1 MKISSLAFVAGINL
15 FLFYAGIIVVP
26 QLMLLAGI
34 SIQSFYI
41 FPILGCVI
49 SISWYFYNNYLNL
62 ESKITYI
69 GILFFSSILALF
81 CFIWAGSFFD
91 TSFDGNWYH
100 QDAMYLLEDGWKPLY
115 KTLTES
121 ETSYSQKYLNHFPI
135 ASWVSGAFIYT
146 LSGNIECAKGINLM
160 LIFSIL
166 GTSFF
171 LYTRLLNNNSPFAFG
186 LALVTAANPILLL
199 NLGNTYAD
207 GQVAASFAFIVVF
220 GLLYFK
226 DKNIWLGVLTLL
238 AAAILANLKFT
249 SAIYAF
255 ILVSAGLI
263 YLIFIKY
270 YSFIKALYIGIVW
283 GIFTYGIL
291 GLSPYINNLVQ
302 KGHPFYP
309 VSEGS
314 EKFFNRTA
322 IYPANFLGKSQVHNF
337 FFSLYAEPIWSRNPI
352 EAKIKRPLDPIW
364 LKTYENGMPELAAFG
379 PLSAEIF
386 TLLLPLFVWIMF
398 KVNKKERTVYLV
410 FILAIFTSI
419 FINPEA
425 WVLRYVP
432 QFWLLFMLMLFAI
445 ISYSITLTPNK
456 LIWKITCLEILLFC
470 FANSFIL
477 GKTAVSGALAFS
489 KEQEEIFQQVK
500 NNPIQNQVFHGW
512 TLTFK
517 NRLGAAG
524 IDTSKIVYL
533 ADDDSLSK
541 PIPHSLGGRYKSILK

>member
-15 FLFYAGIIVVP
+15 FLFYAGIIIVP
-26 QLMLLAGI
+26 QLMLLAGV
-34 SIQSFYI
+34 SIQSFFI
-41 FPILGCVI
+41 FPILACVI
-49 SISWYFYNNYLNL
+49 SISWFFYNYYLNL
-62 ESKITYI
+62 HSKITFVSL
-69 GILFFSSILALF
+69 LFFSSLVALF
-81 CFIWAGSFFD
+81 CFIWAGSFYD

-135 ASWVSGAFIYT
+135 ASWVGGAFIYN

-160 LIFSIL
+160 LIVSIL

-171 LYTRLLNNNSPFAFG
+171 LYNRLLNNHILFAFG
-186 LALVTAANPILLL
+186 LALITAANPILLL

-207 GQVAASFAFIVVF
+207 GQVAALSTFIAIF
-220 GLLYFK
+220 GILFVQ
-226 DKNIWLGVLTLL
+226 DKNRLLGILALL
-238 AAAILANLKFT
+238 SAAILANLKFT
-249 SAIYAF
+249 SAIYALLF
-255 ILVSAGLI
+255 VAAGLI

-270 YSFIKALYIGIVW
+270 YSFLKSLGIGLVW
-283 GIFTYGIL
+283 GIFTYSIL

-314 EKFFNRTA
+314 EQFFNRTA
-322 IYPANFLGKSQVHNF
+322 IYPANFLGKNSAHNF
-337 FFSLYAEPIWSRNPI
+337 FFSLYAEPIWSRNPN
-352 EAKIKRPLDPIW
+352 EAKIKKPFDPIP

-379 PLSAEIF
+379 PVSAEIF
-386 TLLLPLFVWIMF
+386 TLLVPLFIWVMF

-410 FILAIFTSI
+410 FIITIFTSI

-432 QFWLLFMLMLFAI
+432 QFWLLFMLMLFAVI
-445 ISYSITLTPNK
+445 RYSITLTPNK
-456 LIWKITCLEILLFC
+456 FVWKLISLEILLFC
-470 FANSFIL
+470 FTNAYLI
-477 GKTAVSGALAFS
+477 GKTAVNGAIDYS

-500 NNPIQNQVFHGW
+500 TNPNQYQVFHGW

-517 NRLGAAG
+517 NRLGATG

-541 PIPHSLGGRYKSILK
+541 PISHSLGGRYKSILK